1 MDTGTPQPP
10 GTTSP
15 NVPPTT
21 TDPPHTPGEPSHTT
35 RESPTTNPIV
45 TTTTTT
51 IPTTTVDPITTTTTT
66 IDRTTTNQIAT
77 TIDTT
82 TTRDPLT
89 TTTTTEAATTATT
102 RNPWTTRTPYTTRYV
117 TTETIIT
124 VTTQVPETTRI
135 SGSVTTVYVN
145 RTATTRVPTIIQ
157 DPTQEPPPP
166 SSETHGDGSGLQT
179 WQLTLIVVASLVVCL
194 AVGAVVLVSWIRKK
208 KLRSNIPFTK
218 LDLRSA
224 GLETWDDDRR
234 FNKGSGTGTATVSQR
249 GSSPGGSSPGR
260 TVTARAMPASGMGDY
275 EHGPYLEVYDPGQG
289 PIALRSLNEDMQ
301 HYEQYT
307 DWPERPSEELYGYPR
322 FLREDDEY
330 TGHVAPAMYPYA
342 GPSRVSYPAPPRPS
356 SSTSR
361 GTSPTSPALHPLL
374 EGRVSESTDYTDG
387 HTHERSQSSG
397 FQREHSSDQRSV
409 ELGSHR
415 ESQDG
420 TIQTGDVTS
429 PDVTRSSVEGIN
441 NGATL
446 ASSSSVMSS
455 EPSTSETGPLS
466 ARTTL
471 IVDPEQLEQNSKYEH
486 FRQGPQALLS
496 LRRQS
501 RMLQEGGEETLVESE
516 QPSSANPDTIA
527 TTTTPS
533 A

>member
-1 MDTGTPQPP
+1 M
-10 GTTSP
+10 
-15 NVPPTT
+15 
-21 TDPPHTPGEPSHTT
+21 
-35 RESPTTNPIV
+35 
-45 TTTTTT
+45 
-51 IPTTTVDPITTTTTT
+51 TTV
-66 IDRTTTNQIAT
+66 
-77 TIDTT
+77 
-82 TTRDPLT
+82 
-89 TTTTTEAATTATT
+89 
-102 RNPWTTRTPYTTRYV
+102 
-117 TTETIIT
+117 TIIT
-124 VTTQVPETTRI
+124 ITTPVPETTRI

-145 RTATTRVPTIIQ
+145 RTVTTRVPTIIQ

-166 SSETHGDGSGLQT
+166 SSETQGDGSGLQT

-194 AVGAVVLVSWIRKK
+194 AIGAVALVSWIRKQK
-208 KLRSNIPFTK
+208 RPHNIPFTK

-224 GLETWDDDRR
+224 GLEPWDDEQR
-234 FNKGSGTGTATVSQR
+234 FYKGSGTGTTTVSQR

-260 TVTARAMPASGMGDY
+260 TVTARAMPASGTGDY
-275 EHGPYLEVYDPGQG
+275 EHGPYLEVYDPSQE
-289 PIALRSLNEDMQ
+289 PIALRLLNEDMQ

-307 DWPERPSEELYGYPR
+307 DWPDRPGEDLYGYPR

-342 GPSRVSYPAPPRPS
+342 GPSRASYPAPPRPS
-356 SSTSR
+356 ISTSP
-361 GTSPTSPALHPLL
+361 GTSPSSPALYPLL
-374 EGRVSESTDYTDG
+374 EGRVSESTEYTDG

-397 FQREHSSDQRSV
+397 VQREHSSDQRSMG
-409 ELGSHR
+409 LGSSR

-420 TIQTGDVTS
+420 TVRTGDMTS
-429 PDVTRSSVEGIN
+429 PDVTHSSVERVN
-441 NGATL
+441 NGAATL
-446 ASSSSVMSS
+446 ASSSPVMGS

-471 IVDPEQLEQNSKYEH
+471 FVDPEHLEQNSKYEH

-501 RMLQEGGEETLVESE
+501 RMLQEGGEENLVEGE
-516 QPSSANPDTIA
+516 QSSSANPDTID